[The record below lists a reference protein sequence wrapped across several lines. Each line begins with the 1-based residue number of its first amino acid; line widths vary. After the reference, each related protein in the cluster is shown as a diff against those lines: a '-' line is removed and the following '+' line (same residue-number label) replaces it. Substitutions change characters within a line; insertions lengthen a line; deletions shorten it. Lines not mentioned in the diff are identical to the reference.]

1 MEDPKNIAAG
11 TAMDADDE
19 IDLVELA
26 TNFFRIA
33 KRLWWLFVLLVAV
46 GVGGMYAFSYFR
58 YAPMYR
64 CEATFTISTGD
75 NSSFYY
81 NSSTADQMA
90 LTFPY
95 ILDSSYFRSVLLDT
109 LGKDT
114 LNGTLSAT
122 TISNSNMV
130 TMQAVSPSAEDARA
144 ILDAALQVYP
154 EVSRFVLG
162 DIEFHL
168 IDEIQTPTA
177 PYNQPSLKRIVGY
190 GGLGGLALAVLIVG
204 LMALLSNTIKTV
216 EDMEQVSSLECFAVL
231 PQNKQKARKN
241 STASRYLSVLDP
253 RTTHGFR
260 ESIRSLTSRLQN
272 TLQEKN
278 AKTILVTSSVAG
290 EGKSTVAI
298 NLAEQL
304 AQNGSRVLLVDL
316 ERRRQQDAVLL
327 NCNGGLNVAEVL
339 QDKTAQNTGFIRRL
353 KRRNFY
359 FWGGKK
365 AVSNPTETLSDA
377 RLKKILG
384 SLREQLDYIILDT
397 APCGLFQDA
406 AIVADWADAVLMVV
420 RYDTVTKNNV
430 AEALSMLDSR
440 RADVV
445 GYVLNAYPQS
455 SNAYGYGYGRYGYGK
470 YGYGAYGSKYSELPE
485 EEVAEEDP
493 TLATV

>member
-1 MEDPKNIAAG
+1 MEDQKNIAAG
-11 TAMDADDE
+11 TAPDADDE

-26 TNFFRIA
+26 GNFFRIA
-33 KRLWWLFVLLVAV
+33 KRLWWLFVVLVAA

-58 YAPMYR
+58 YEPTYR

-81 NSSTADQMA
+81 NTSTANQMS

-95 ILDSSYFRSVLLDT
+95 ILESSYFRSVLLDT
-109 LGKDT
+109 LGTDT
-114 LNGTLSAT
+114 LNGSLSAS

-130 TMQAVSPSAEDARA
+130 TMRADSPSAEDARA
-144 ILDAALQVYP
+144 ILDAAMQIYP

-168 IDEIQTPTA
+168 IDDIQTPTA
-177 PYNQPSLKRIVGY
+177 LF
-190 GGLGGLALAVLIVG
+190 
-204 LMALLSNTIKTV
+204 SNTIKTV
-216 EDMEQVSSLECFAVL
+216 EDMEQVSSLTCFAVL
-231 PQNKQKARKN
+231 PETKQKARKN
-241 STASRYLSVLDP
+241 STASKYLSVLDP

-272 TLQEKN
+272 AMQELH

-304 AQNGSRVLLVDL
+304 AQNGSSVLLVDL
-316 ERRRQQDAVLL
+316 DLRRQQDATLL
-327 NCNGGLNVAEVL
+327 NCSVGLSVAEVL
-339 QDKTAQNTGFIRRL
+339 QDKATQNTGFIRRL
-353 KRRNFY
+353 KRRGFY

-365 AVSNPTETLSDA
+365 PVGNPTEVLSDR
-377 RLKKILG
+377 RLRKILD
-384 SLREQLDYIILDT
+384 SLRKQVDYIILDT

-440 RADVV
+440 QADVI
-445 GYVLNAYPQS
+445 GYVLNAFPQS
-455 SNAYGYGYGRYGYGK
+455 GSSYGYGYGRYGYGK
-470 YGYGAYGSKYSELPE
+470 YGYGTYGSKYGELPE

-493 TLATV
+493 TLTTV